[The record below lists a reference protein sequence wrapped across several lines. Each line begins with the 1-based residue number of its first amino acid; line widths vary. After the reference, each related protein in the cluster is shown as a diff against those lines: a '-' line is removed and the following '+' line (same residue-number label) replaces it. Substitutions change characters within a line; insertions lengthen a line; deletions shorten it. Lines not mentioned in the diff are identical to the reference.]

1 MKSQLRRNVA
11 VGRAKITHTS
21 ENNEGRV
28 VTTKAG
34 DKGEFH
40 SVQFRG
46 QRWVQAPS
54 LAAGIY
60 AADSM
65 SAIPLEELPMPER
78 QKIINIRR
86 ITTSYNAG
94 SL

>member
-21 ENNEGRV
+21 ENNEWRV

-40 SVQFRG
+40 
-46 QRWVQAPS
+46 
-54 LAAGIY
+54 Y